1 VRRRKEEGKKKGL
14 VGPNGKNSHG
24 PHGLCEKRREKLA
37 ACKRKILWAEIKQG
51 NRARFKERFC
61 LYYSFFRA

>member
-37 ACKRKILWAEIKQG
+37 ACKRKILWAEIK
-51 NRARFKERFC
+51 
-61 LYYSFFRA
+61 